1 MERLKTEDLGLR
13 TEMAEITMHPDAGRR
28 SPQSS
33 VLSPQS
39 VVFMGLLAS
48 IVALACA
55 GGVPGP
61 AALDTKT
68 ETCRSCRM
76 PFSDASLASQLV
88 APGEEPKFFDDIVCL
103 RDFLA
108 GSPSTDRRSLAFVAD
123 HRTRAWVPASAA
135 VFTRSKL
142 ETPMGSHWIAHADA
156 ASRDADPAAA
166 GGANVPAREIFGT
179 AGPPDAR

>member
-1 MERLKTEDLGLR
+1 
-13 TEMAEITMHPDAGRR
+13 MAEVTPHLDTGRR

-39 VVFMGLLAS
+39 LTAVALLSS
-48 IVALACA
+48 IVMLACA
-55 GGVPGP
+55 AGPPGP

-76 PFSDASLASQLV
+76 PVSDARLASQLV
-88 APGEEPKFFDDIVCL
+88 APGEEPRFFDDIVCL

-108 GSPSTDRRSLAFVAD
+108 GPSPTDRRSVAYVAD
-123 HRTRAWVPASAA
+123 HRTGAWVRASAA
-135 VFTRSKL
+135 LFTRSKL

-166 GGANVPAREIFGT
+166 GGANVPAREIFGA

>member
-1 MERLKTEDLGLR
+1 MGPR
-13 TEMAEITMHPDAGRR
+13 TEIAEVTLHLGTGRR

-33 VLSPQS
+33 VLGPQS
-39 VVFMGLLAS
+39 FTAVALLSS
-48 IVALACA
+48 IVMLACA
-55 GGVPGP
+55 AGPPGP

-76 PFSDASLASQLV
+76 PVSDASLASQLG

-108 GSPSTDRRSLAFVAD
+108 GSPSAKGGRVAYVAD
-123 HRTRAWVPASAA
+123 HRTGAWVRASAA

-156 ASRDADPAAA
+156 ASRGADPAAA
-166 GGANVPAREIFGT
+166 GGANVPAHEIFGA